1 MSFSLQEC
9 LETRKT
15 LFVLQSQGAV
25 RSLIEMFEGFEEK
38 RVEVTD
44 VELFMRIGGSG
55 PPLLLL
61 HGYPVSY

>member
-15 LFVLQSQGAV
+15 LFVPQSQGAV

-38 RVEVTD
+38 RV
-44 VELFMRIGGSG
+44 
-55 PPLLLL
+55 
-61 HGYPVSY
+61 GYYCYMDILKIMLCGIS